1 MTYHEFLEQKIDVAP
16 LVGLDVQADQ
26 ISSALKPHRGGRATA
41 HCDLELVD
49 SLDETE
55 RGDNGFGSTG
65 R

>member
-1 MTYHEFLEQKIDVAP
+1 MMRNEGNNHGMAQQRTLP
-16 LVGLDVQADQ
+16 R
-26 ISSALKPHRGGRATA
+26 PHRGGRATA